1 MKQYLRVEGLIDH
14 PSEAVVESLQ
24 VRVLDA
30 NGGVKA
36 TQTAKV

>member
-1 MKQYLRVEGLIDH
+1 MKQYLRVEGMIDH

-30 NGGVKA
+30 SGGVKA